1 MPDIAIKWAL
11 LSVSDKSGLQDFARA
26 LTANGSKIL
35 PTGGSYRF
43 LLNNDIAAREVADYT
58 QFPEILQH
66 TDYHL
71 GNTADLLGIS
81 RSTPKRRM
89 QRYRINN

>member
-1 MPDIAIKWAL
+1 MPQKNNRQGLPD
-11 LSVSDKSGLQDFARA
+11 SVYQAVVEYLEVIEQTNRPIGLYKLIMDK
-26 LTANGSKIL
+26 IE
-35 PTGGSYRF
+35 PV
-43 LLNNDIAAREVADYT
+43 LLNTV
-58 QFPEILQH
+58 LQH

-81 RSTPKRRM
+81 RSTLKRRM